1 MSTQTPSKPFR
12 MGVLLEGVQISDIMG
27 IDLIG
32 NLSRKYVSAAQGLN
46 PGIARFLES
55 AIDLEIFYL
64 AETLA
69 PTEVTPSFKYLPN
82 VTYDDCPRDLDLVL
96 IGGNGFESQSEASKK
111 FIREAW
117 PKTRVWMTTCVGTLW
132 LASAVDLTGLKV
144 TTNRV
149 AIEFGKQLYPGAE
162 WQDKRWV
169 VEDKVYEGQGKGEL
183 WTGGAAGAGLDM
195 VTEWCF
201 QNFDK
206 DFVNALSTYPL
217 EFQPG
222 RSFDQN
228 YNYDLKDVGGPWQ
241 PAAPAS

>member
-1 MSTQTPSKPFR
+1 

-82 VTYDDCPRDLDLVL
+82 MTYDDCPRDLDLVL

-117 PKTRVWMTTCVGTLW
+117 PKT
-132 LASAVDLTGLKV
+132 
-144 TTNRV
+144 RV